1 MILGHDA
8 PDSLA
13 RRLAVRPQH
22 LERLQALQAEAR
34 IVLAGPLP
42 AVDSLDPG
50 ASGFTGSL
58 IVASFDSLAAAQ
70 AWAEADPYLAA
81 GVYTQVDVRPFKQV
95 LP

>member
-50 ASGFTGSL
+50 AAGFTGSL